1 MLLEAWSY
9 DSILSKYL
17 SNLQFCAE
25 RLFVALRIV
34 MLHDCVPSPFE
45 QELFLDL
52 NTCLILKE
60 VGCADM
66 FAFIQ
71 CRHHSRTMRDTR
83 DVRYGAP
90 WYGHA

>member
-17 SNLQFCAE
+17 SNQQFCAE
-25 RLFVALRIV
+25 RDYLSL
-34 MLHDCVPSPFE
+34 CVLLCVTCAPSPFE

-52 NTCLILKE
+52 NTGLILKG
-60 VGCADM
+60 VRCADM

-71 CRHHSRTMRDTR
+71 FRHHSRIMRDAY

-90 WYGHA
+90 WYGHG